1 MIAGLGTAA
10 LLIVLLTTA
19 AGAIVQGSAGIGLGL
34 IASPILLQLDPAF
47 APGPLL
53 LGGLV
58 IGARHLTMEWA
69 DLDRPALGRASLGLP
84 FGAIAGLGVLQV
96 MAADT
101 LSLLIG
107 STICVAS
114 LALLFGVRLRTAPS
128 SHVATGAAAA
138 FTSITAAIPGPPLVI
153 GFADLEPRAIRST
166 VSAFVAITGAVA
178 FVGLVAI
185 ERFGRHEAALLAT
198 MVPGLILGVVAS
210 RWTRPFLDR
219 HWFRPGVLA
228 LSLAG
233 GAALAINH
241 L

>member
-1 MIAGLGTAA
+1 MIAGLGTSE
-10 LLIVLLTTA
+10 LIIVLLTAA
-19 AGAIVQGSAGIGLGL
+19 AGATVQGSAGIGLGL
-34 IASPILLQLDPAF
+34 IASPILLQLDPSF

-58 IGARHLTMEWA
+58 IGARHITMEWA

-84 FGAIAGLGVLQV
+84 FGAIAGLGVLRV
-96 MAADT
+96 IEADT

-107 STICVAS
+107 LMICAAS
-114 LALLFGVRLRTAPS
+114 LVLLGGLRVRATPA

-153 GFADLEPRAIRST
+153 GFADLEPRAIRCT
-166 VSAFVAITGAVA
+166 VSVFVAITGAVA
-178 FVGLVAI
+178 FVGLMAI
-185 ERFGRHEAALLAT
+185 DRFGRHEAALLAT
-198 MVPGLILGVVAS
+198 MLPGLVIGVVAS

-219 HWFRPGVLA
+219 HWFRPGVLL

>member
-1 MIAGLGTAA
+1 MIAGLGTAE
-10 LLIVLLTTA
+10 LLIVMLTAA
-19 AGAIVQGSAGIGLGL
+19 AGATVQGSAGIGLGL
-34 IASPILLQLDPAF
+34 IASPILLQLDPSF

-58 IGARHLTMEWA
+58 IGARHITMEWT

-84 FGAIAGLGVLQV
+84 FGAIAGLGVLRV
-96 MAADT
+96 VEADT

-107 STICVAS
+107 LMICAAS
-114 LALLFGVRLRTAPS
+114 LVLLGGLRLPATPA

-153 GFADLEPRAIRST
+153 GFADLEPRAIRCT
-166 VSAFVAITGAVA
+166 VSVFVAITGAVA
-178 FVGLVAI
+178 FVGLMAI
-185 ERFGRHEAALLAT
+185 DRFGRHEAALLAT
-198 MVPGLILGVVAS
+198 MVPGLVIGVVAS

-219 HWFRPGVLA
+219 HWFRPGVLL

-233 GAALAINH
+233 GAALAVNH